1 MKDAVD
7 SNTRREHALWPHLIL
22 LPFTC
27 LTLIPAIWVV
37 KMAFRPEQSFDLSLN
52 PWPSVWSLQN
62 FIDLMQADHFST
74 QIMNS
79 FWVAGL
85 TTLIGVFFSCTA
97 AYALSRYRFPG
108 RQAGLNAFLVT
119 QMFPGT
125 LMMIPLYH
133 VIDALGLLDQ
143 VAGLVLV
150 YSTTAI
156 PFCVWNLKGYFD
168 TIPKEIEESALMDG
182 AGPFTLFWK
191 IIVPL
196 SRPAIAVTALF
207 SFMTAWNEYILAAT
221 FMSDERAYTYPVR
234 LQQYVGEY
242 STEWGHFAAGA
253 LLVSLPV
260 MILFFIL
267 QKHLVGGLTAGGVKG

>member
-1 MKDAVD
+1 M
-7 SNTRREHALWPHLIL
+7 SRYPSETRPLHWVHLL
-22 LPFTC
+22 LFPFTL
-27 LTLIPAIWVV
+27 LTLIPALWVI
-37 KMAFRPEQSFDLSLN
+37 KMAFRPSQSFDLSLN
-52 PWPSVWSLQN
+52 PIPTELSLENFRALIEAPFFFDQLLNSVWVS
-62 FIDLMQADHFST
+62 
-74 QIMNS
+74 
-79 FWVAGL
+79 GL

-108 RQAGLNAFLVT
+108 RRASLNAFLIT

-133 VIDALGLLDQ
+133 VIDGLGLLNQ
-143 VAGLVLV
+143 IGGLVLV

-182 AGPFTLFWK
+182 ATHLTLFWR

-242 STEWGHFAAGA
+242 TTEWGYFAAGA

-260 MILFFIL
+260 MALFFIL
-267 QKHLVGGLTAGGVKG
+267 QRHLVGGLTAGGVKG